1 MSIVVQ
7 KYGGSSVADP
17 ARMKQV
23 ADRVM
28 RTRGEGHDVV
38 VVVSAMGDTTDDL
51 LGLAKQVSA
60 NPDRRELDM
69 LLTAGE
75 RISMALLSMAIRELG
90 GDAISF
96 TGSQSGI
103 ITNDRHVDAR
113 IIEVRPF
120 RVQDE
125 LARGKIVVIAGY
137 QGVSYRREITT
148 LGRGGSDT
156 TAVAMAA
163 ALGAEY
169 CEICSD
175 VDGVY
180 TADPRVV
187 RQASRIGTLSYE
199 ETQELA
205 ESGAKVLNAQA
216 VEFAKEK
223 GIAIYA
229 RATRS
234 PLPGADP
241 SADGTVV
248 RRHPPRTPGT
258 VVGVASEREVLVLQA
273 HADRSGKAFAL
284 QDVLELLDQHHV
296 AGKQLHVSDD
306 RLTLIVSRENLHEEA
321 RVREALAARFGRDAA
336 HRRYARRPQRRRHRD
351 QRLVREPPARIGSPR
366 GQWHRGRG
374 AGDILVSHHVDDR
387 PRQARRRRAAAAS
400 NVHRGR
406 RAAGAVTDFPCR
418 GRPSGR
424 SDWDGLKT
432 VPTGTYDHRP
442 RSISPLRP
450 VRHAIEG
457 AVDHVS
463 EHGHTARTIHVISG
477 LHRLNST
484 MSTSR

>member
-1 MSIVVQ
+1 MSIIVQ
-7 KYGGSSVADP
+7 KYGGSSVADVN
-17 ARMKQV
+17 RLRQV

-28 RTRGEGHDVV
+28 RTRRLGHDVC
-38 VVVSAMGDTTDDL
+38 VVVSAMGDTTDEL
-51 LGLAKQVSA
+51 LSLAKQVSA
-60 NPDRRELDM
+60 NPERRELDM

-75 RISMALLSMAIRELG
+75 RISMALLSMAIREQG

-113 IIEVRPF
+113 IVEVRPV

-125 LARGKIVVIAGY
+125 LARGKIVVVAGY
-137 QGVSYRREITT
+137 QGVSYKREVTT

-187 RQASRIGTLSYE
+187 PEARRIGTLSYE

-229 RATRS
+229 RATAS

-248 RRHPPRTPGT
+248 RRHAPRMPGT
-258 VVGVASEREVLVLQA
+258 VVGVASERDILMLEFGRA
-273 HADRSGKAFAL
+273 GASADDKVNDPGAL
-284 QDVLELLDQHHV
+284 LECLDGLGV
-296 AGKQLHVSDD
+296 AGKQLHEVDG
-306 RLTLIVSRENLHEEA
+306 RLSLIISRENLHEEA
-321 RVREALAARFGRDAA
+321 RVRERLASQFGEAVHVADELGAVSVIGAGINASFTNVRKGKAALAAAGI
-336 HRRYARRPQRRRHRD
+336 H
-351 QRLVREPPARIGSPR
+351 PA
-366 GQWHRGRG
+366 
-374 AGDILVSHHVDDR
+374 
-387 PRQARRRRAAAAS
+387 
-400 NVHRGR
+400 
-406 RAAGAVTDFPCR
+406 
-418 GRPSGR
+418 
-424 SDWDGLKT
+424 
-432 VPTGTYDHRP
+432 GT
-442 RSISPLRP
+442 
-450 VRHAIEG
+450 
-457 AVDHVS
+457 
-463 EHGHTARTIHVISG
+463 
-477 LHRLNST
+477 
-484 MSTSR
+484 STSSFRISWLVPRKTLETAVRSLHSSFL

>member
-1 MSIVVQ
+1 MPIVVQ
-7 KYGGSSVADP
+7 KYGGSSVADVT
-17 ARMKQV
+17 RMRQV
-23 ADRVM
+23 AERVM
-28 RTRGEGHDVV
+28 RTRRAGHDVV
-38 VVVSAMGDTTDDL
+38 VVVSAMGDTTDEL
-51 LGLAKQVSA
+51 LALAKQVSP

-75 RISMALLSMAIRELG
+75 RIAMALLSMAIRELG

-113 IIEVRPF
+113 IIEVRPV

-125 LARGKIVVIAGY
+125 LAGGKIVVIAGY
-137 QGVSYRREITT
+137 QGVSYRREVTT

-187 RQASRIGTLSYE
+187 PDARRIGTLSYE

-229 RATRS
+229 RATAS

-248 RRHPPRTPGT
+248 RRSPPRLPGA
-258 VVGVASEREVLVLQA
+258 VAGVASERDILVLESTA
-273 HADRSGKAFAL
+273 PVV
-284 QDVLELLDQHHV
+284 DVLALLDTHRV
-296 AGKQLHVSDD
+296 AGKQLHAAHDD
-306 RLTLIVSRENLHEEA
+306 RLTLVISRENLHEEPRLRA
-321 RVREALAARFGRDAA
+321 ALLERFGGRVALVDDLGAVSVVGAGINASFENLRRGTSALAAEGIA
-336 HRRYARRPQRRRHRD
+336 HRDVATSSFRITWTVARN
-351 QRLVREPPARIGSPR
+351 RLDEAVR
-366 GQWHRGRG
+366 
-374 AGDILVSHHVDDR
+374 L
-387 PRQARRRRAAAAS
+387 
-400 NVHRGR
+400 
-406 RAAGAVTDFPCR
+406 
-418 GRPSGR
+418 
-424 SDWDGLKT
+424 
-432 VPTGTYDHRP
+432 
-442 RSISPLRP
+442 
-450 VRHAIEG
+450 
-457 AVDHVS
+457 
-463 EHGHTARTIHVISG
+463 
-477 LHRLNST
+477 LHRTFLEP
-484 MSTSR
+484 

>member
-7 KYGGSSVADP
+7 KYGGSSVADVT
-17 ARMKQV
+17 RIKQV

-28 RTRGEGHDVV
+28 RTKHEGHDLV

-51 LGLAKQVSA
+51 LSLAKQISP

-75 RISMALLSMAIRELG
+75 RISMALLSMAIRERG

-113 IIEVRPF
+113 IIEVRPV

-125 LARGKIVVIAGY
+125 LAKGKIVVIAGY
-137 QGVSYRREITT
+137 QGVSYRREVTT

-187 RQASRIGTLSYE
+187 PEAKRISNLSYE

-223 GIAIYA
+223 GIAIFA
-229 RATRS
+229 RATSS
-234 PLPGADP
+234 PLPGSDP

-248 RRHPPRTPGT
+248 RRHPPRQPGT
-258 VVGVASEREVLVLQA
+258 VVGVASEKDVIVIGAEA
-273 HADRSGKAFAL
+273 GRSAKAFAL
-284 QDVLELLDQHHV
+284 DEVLSLLDEHNV
-296 AGKQLHVSDD
+296 AGKQLHIAGD
-306 RLTLIVSRENLHEEA
+306 RLTLVVSRDNLHAEA
-321 RVREALAARFGRDAA
+321 NVRAALQARFGDR
-336 HRRYARRPQRRRHRD
+336 
-351 QRLVREPPARIGSPR
+351 VRVADTLGAISVV
-366 GQWHRGRG
+366 G
-374 AGDILVSHHVDDR
+374 AGINASFDNVRRGTAALTSNGLAIDGVATSSFRITWMIDR
-387 PRQARRRRAAAAS
+387 TRLDE
-400 NVHRGR
+400 
-406 RAAGAVTDFPCR
+406 AVR
-418 GRPSGR
+418 
-424 SDWDGLKT
+424 L
-432 VPTGTYDHRP
+432 
-442 RSISPLRP
+442 
-450 VRHAIEG
+450 
-457 AVDHVS
+457 
-463 EHGHTARTIHVISG
+463 
-477 LHRLNST
+477 LHRTFLET
-484 MSTSR
+484 A

>member
-7 KYGGSSVADP
+7 KYGGSSVADVG
-17 ARMKQV
+17 RIRQV

-28 RTRGEGHDVV
+28 RTKQAGHVVV

-51 LGLAKQVSA
+51 LALAKQVSP

-75 RISMALLSMAIRELG
+75 RISMALLSMAIRDRG

-113 IIEVRPF
+113 IIEVRPV

-125 LARGKIVVIAGY
+125 LAKGRIVVIAGY
-137 QGVSYRREITT
+137 QGVSYRREVTT

-187 RQASRIGTLSYE
+187 PTARRIGTLSYE

-223 GIAIYA
+223 GIAIFA
-229 RATRS
+229 RATAS
-234 PLPGADP
+234 ALPGADA

-248 RRHPPRTPGT
+248 RRHPPRQPGA
-258 VVGVASEREVLVLQA
+258 VVGVASERDVIVLTA
-273 HADRSGKAFAL
+273 EAGPHGSG
-284 QDVLELLDQHHV
+284 DVLALLDQHKV
-296 AGKQLHVSDD
+296 AGKQLHIAGD
-306 RLTLIVSRENLHEEA
+306 RLTLVVSRENLHAEAQMRAALADRFGA
-321 RVREALAARFGRDAA
+321 RVRIADTLGAIS
-336 HRRYARRPQRRRHRD
+336 
-351 QRLVREPPARIGSPR
+351 VV
-366 GQWHRGRG
+366 G
-374 AGDILVSHHVDDR
+374 AGINASFDNVRRGSDALTASGAAIDGIATSSFRITWMIDRARLDD
-387 PRQARRRRAAAAS
+387 
-400 NVHRGR
+400 
-406 RAAGAVTDFPCR
+406 AVR
-418 GRPSGR
+418 
-424 SDWDGLKT
+424 L
-432 VPTGTYDHRP
+432 
-442 RSISPLRP
+442 
-450 VRHAIEG
+450 
-457 AVDHVS
+457 
-463 EHGHTARTIHVISG
+463 
-477 LHRLNST
+477 LHRSFLET
-484 MSTSR
+484 LG

>member
-7 KYGGSSVADP
+7 KYGGSSVADVT
-17 ARMKQV
+17 RMKTV

-28 RTRGEGHDVV
+28 RTRREGHDVV
-38 VVVSAMGDTTDDL
+38 GVVSAMGDTTDEL
-51 LGLAKQVSA
+51 LALAKQVSA

-75 RISMALLSMAIRELG
+75 RIAMALLSMAIREQG

-103 ITNDRHVDAR
+103 VTNDRHVDAR

-125 LARGKIVVIAGY
+125 LTRGKIVVIAGY
-137 QGVSYRREITT
+137 QGVSYRREVTT

-187 RQASRIGTLSYE
+187 PAARRIGTLSYE

-229 RATRS
+229 RATS
-234 PLPGADP
+234 GPLPGSDP

-248 RRHPPRTPGT
+248 RRFQPRMPGT
-258 VVGVASEREVLVLQA
+258 VVGVASERDVLVIQA
-273 HADRSGKAFAL
+273 SPAEAGSPMRPADGPAL
-284 QDVLELLDQHHV
+284 DVIGLLDEHRV
-296 AGKQLHVSDD
+296 AGKQLHVADG
-306 RLTLIVSRENLHEEA
+306 RMALVISRENLHEEL
-321 RVREALAARFGRDAA
+321 RVRDAIAARFAGNVAIVDTLGA
-336 HRRYARRPQRRRHRD
+336 
-351 QRLVREPPARIGSPR
+351 LSVV
-366 GQWHRGRG
+366 G
-374 AGDILVSHHVDDR
+374 AGINASFANVRRGSAALTSAGITIAGLSTSSFRITWMIDR
-387 PRQARRRRAAAAS
+387 TRLDE
-400 NVHRGR
+400 
-406 RAAGAVTDFPCR
+406 AVR
-418 GRPSGR
+418 
-424 SDWDGLKT
+424 L
-432 VPTGTYDHRP
+432 
-442 RSISPLRP
+442 
-450 VRHAIEG
+450 
-457 AVDHVS
+457 
-463 EHGHTARTIHVISG
+463 
-477 LHRLNST
+477 LHRTFIERSEPVP
-484 MSTSR
+484 